1 MTHLN
6 AYFGAV
12 DEAEAEVKS
21 AQGKLDAAKVA
32 LEAKKQEVGFEEET
46 PPKAEPEVSEETA
59 PEKPKVKSA
68 KKVKKTK
75 K

>member
-1 MTHLN
+1 MTHIN
-6 AYFGAV
+6 AFFGAV

-21 AQGKLDAAKVA
+21 AQGKLESAKAA

-46 PPKAEPEVSEETA
+46 PPKVGASEETA
-59 PEKPKVKSA
+59 PKKVKPA
-68 KKVKKTK
+68 KKVKKTTK